1 MQRRYEIASSA
12 SGTMDI
18 LQFSEQEL
26 AEERLNAPDS
36 SAKLAILT
44 FVKQHC
50 QGDIKN
56 LFIRTFFDCIE

>member
-18 LQFSEQEL
+18 LQFSEREL
-26 AEERLNAPDS
+26 AIERLYAPDS
-36 SAKLAILT
+36 SAKLAIFT

-50 QGDIKN
+50 QGGIKN
-56 LFIRTFFDCIE
+56 LFIRIFFNCIE